1 MERKTEISFTC
12 SYKFPVIDDDSE
24 KKQINIVMA
33 ITTLNIIS
41 SVCSA
46 YREKMLVNKYLI
58 LLEIGLTY
66 LLSVVQDVLEGEE
79 CILVF
84 ETFSLEQ

>member
-46 YREKMLVNKYLI
+46 YREKMLVNK
-58 LLEIGLTY
+58 
-66 LLSVVQDVLEGEE
+66 
-79 CILVF
+79 
-84 ETFSLEQ
+84 